1 MTDQFVSERF
11 CRLPAAQTGARPLA
25 GFETAGFS
33 LRMTGLSG
41 RFWSF
46 GALTSAG
53 TITPK
58 TDTIGRREKMKKGQF
73 VCSALVAA
81 FIGMLFFVIPG
92 GVQAADPIKLNYSIF
107 FPAPHKNT
115 VLATE
120 WAQEI
125 EKRTNG
131 AVKITMF
138 AGGTLTPADKCYDGV
153 VKGISDIG
161 FSVLAYTRGKF
172 PLTEVSDLPL
182 GIKSGAVATKT
193 INEYYKKFKPNEF
206 DEVKVMYL
214 HGHGPGILH
223 TKKPVNT
230 LDDVKGMKIRCTG
243 MAAKIVTALGGV
255 PVAMPMGETYDALSR
270 GVVDGSMAPQE
281 SLQGWK
287 WGEVVKYTIENFGSS
302 YSTGFFVVMNK
313 DKWKSLPPD
322 VQKVIETVNVEWI
335 EKTGKVWDEI
345 DKEGREFTLSR
356 DNQIIA
362 LSKEEDEKWAK
373 QVRPILDE
381 YVANMKAKNLPGE
394 EALKFYLEELKK
406 LQ

>member
-1 MTDQFVSERF
+1 
-11 CRLPAAQTGARPLA
+11 
-25 GFETAGFS
+25 
-33 LRMTGLSG
+33 
-41 RFWSF
+41 
-46 GALTSAG
+46 
-53 TITPK
+53 
-58 TDTIGRREKMKKGQF
+58 MKKMQF

-81 FIGMLFFVIPG
+81 SIVILSFGIPG

-193 INEYYKKFKPNEF
+193 INAYYKKFKPNEF
-206 DEVKVMYL
+206 DEVQVMYL

-230 LDDVKGMKIRCTG
+230 LDDIKGMKIRCTG

-356 DNQIIA
+356 GNQIIA

-373 QVRPILDE
+373 LVLPILDE
-381 YVANMKAKNLPGE
+381 YVATMKTKNLPGE
-394 EALKFYLEELKK
+394 EAVKFCLEELKK